1 MVNDELTRIMP
12 HSSLITHHSSFIIHH
27 SSFIIHHSLIASSL
41 SSFSTRLALDSS
53 ERRVFE
59 MWRRRD
65 HERYIGGYDPEYEMP
80 DPDRRPGDR
89 WASDAYRHNS
99 RDTRFSYRW
108 DPDRIEE
115 RFGSRHPRDFRD
127 I

>member
-1 MVNDELTRIMP
+1 
-12 HSSLITHHSSFIIHH
+12 
-27 SSFIIHHSLIASSL
+27 
-41 SSFSTRLALDSS
+41 
-53 ERRVFE
+53 

-89 WASDAYRHNS
+89 WASDAVRHNS

-108 DPDRIEE
+108 YPDRIES

-127 I
+127 VRSAYDQGYDDSRLNRGYRPPTWGWDADDRDLEYGRERQRLRDPRYDFDRDDRYRY